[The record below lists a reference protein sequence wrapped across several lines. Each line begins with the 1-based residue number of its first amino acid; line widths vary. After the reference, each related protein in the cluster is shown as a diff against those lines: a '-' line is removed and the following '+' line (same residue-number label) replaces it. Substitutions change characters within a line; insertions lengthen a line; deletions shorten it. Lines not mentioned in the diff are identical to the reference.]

1 MASPVNASL
10 VAPLQTLAAPRMA
23 RPPTHRVRDILVI
36 TVCTLLRGGEG
47 GQARERCGKS
57 QRAWRPTCL
66 AVPNG
71 MASHDTFGRLFAR
84 LNPQR
89 LHKCFVSWPRAVS
102 PLTQGALVPREGQTV
117 QASLARATASSLVP
131 LLSTWCAAHG
141 GLVGGQRKTASKANA
156 STASPDL
163 LHVLAIKGGM
173 RTSAARGCQTA
184 MAGQSQS
191 PGGAALLALKSH
203 HQKADAAV
211 KQPVQQSIEP
221 QLAWRTAEHCF
232 DAFDASHGRRV
243 RRRVWPITNL
253 TALPARAQWPGL
265 PSVLAVESLRMAHQ
279 HAPVPSDSRLYLSRL
294 VRSATAW
301 GAMVRQQWDSETT

>member
-71 MASHDTFGRLFAR
+71 MASHDTLGRLFAR

-102 PLTQGALVPREGQTV
+102 PLTHKPGHDILS
-117 QASLARATASSLVP
+117 ASAEIPDCIPHQSCLA
-131 LLSTWCAAHG
+131 
-141 GLVGGQRKTASKANA
+141 
-156 STASPDL
+156 
-163 LHVLAIKGGM
+163 
-173 RTSAARGCQTA
+173 TSA
-184 MAGQSQS
+184 
-191 PGGAALLALKSH
+191 
-203 HQKADAAV
+203 QKRC
-211 KQPVQQSIEP
+211 
-221 QLAWRTAEHCF
+221 RT
-232 DAFDASHGRRV
+232 ASHGCGGALASRPALRYTRR
-243 RRRVWPITNL
+243 
-253 TALPARAQWPGL
+253 
-265 PSVLAVESLRMAHQ
+265 S
-279 HAPVPSDSRLYLSRL
+279 PVPHTLRTPSPLKALR
-294 VRSATAW
+294 V
-301 GAMVRQQWDSETT
+301 